1 MLNKQIYGFKKS
13 KAFGLCSVVVASYL
27 LFGGVASADEVSSAT
42 ATEINT
48 EATQPATAFKVSDN
62 QVLDAEK
69 AVDSKKTEIANVQND
84 VNNVKETVAVKTE
97 SVENLN
103 AEKAQLT
110 KDIEEAKNTT
120 PADVAKIEENINAQ
134 NQAKADKT
142 KELELV
148 KTDEINKQDVKEEK
162 AKEVEKAQDNVTKA
176 NQNVEAKRQAL
187 DPQAEVDAKN
197 QLTQASKELENKEA
211 KKVSA
216 EVELNKAKEFDKD
229 LADKKEAANTDL
241 AGKTKAR
248 EDKIVVLSEA
258 TKVQSE
264 AKEAVENAFSY
275 PTKIITPPEW
285 IQAFKEYITLKGAR
299 FDSSAW
305 KKANPQ
311 KSGESE
317 KDYSDREFAAIHAFT
332 DKKSADIE
340 AALQNL
346 IKVDAETFS
355 RSDDDKIIENY
366 TNAKDNSIVYD
377 VNNIPTDVLIEVSQY
392 FAHLVNEVRAELGI
406 TEKIQVLKDDIEFAR
421 EVAKSVVDN
430 NFTEADHF
438 GRGINDAARRRGLRT
453 SAKPGKDTNYQF
465 YENLSTLNVDKSSKI
480 SRQDLFLN
488 TYSTVSGFFHEGPG
502 NKHYLHALSLLKSKN
517 AGVALSYLDPGK
529 TFSVLKTHVI
539 SINPEFIM
547 NYSDEP
553 VDSDVETELYKA
565 RYGRSLLPNAV
576 YEDKNV
582 LQAKL
587 DKANADLTSAQNA
600 LTAANN
606 ELANAQSKVTELN
619 AVKTKTP
626 EAQAKYDEAVNAVK
640 SATEEKEKAEKHLQ
654 FVTSDKLIKEKA
666 LNEALKV
673 QKEANDALTKTQLV
687 SDQAISEYNN
697 AVNTRVAKEA
707 EITTIT
713 KKIDELVNYKA
724 EIENKIAKR
733 EENEAKLVEIDKK
746 LLKLTSELN
755 SLKAE
760 EVTLKATISTLE
772 KQLVELEKEYE
783 SLLGVYTKERMPKA
797 PIVEDLPSIDI
808 QELTRTEE
816 IGYKTI
822 EEEDTTIPVGEKVV
836 KQAGKKGSKSV
847 KTIKL
852 YQGNVLIDEVTHET
866 VIADAVNEVILVG
879 TKKVISNINNVNST
893 QYTTLLGQ
901 YNSRSNVYTDAP
913 RNSQNSKLQDSET
926 RTENKKLPNT
936 GQTET
941 GIASMIGLAM
951 MIAATK
957 LRRRKVK

>member
-27 LFGGVASADEVSSAT
+27 LFSGVASADEVPSAT

-48 EATQPATAFKVSDN
+48 EAAQPTTAFKVSDN

-69 AVDSKKTEIANVQND
+69 AVDSKKAEMANVQND
-84 VNNVKETVAVKTE
+84 VNNVKETAAVKTD
-97 SVENLN
+97 SIENLN

-120 PADVAKIEENINAQ
+120 PADVAKIEENINTQ

-142 KELELV
+142 KELELA

-176 NQNVEAKRQAL
+176 EQNVEAKRKAL

-197 QLTQASKELENKEA
+197 QLTKASKELENKEA

-229 LADKKEAANTDL
+229 LSDKKVAANTDL

-248 EDKIVVLSEA
+248 EDKIVELSRV
-258 TKVQSE
+258 TKIQSD
-264 AKEAVENAFSY
+264 AKDAVENAFPY
-275 PTKIITPPEW
+275 PTKLVTHPEW
-285 IQAFKEYITLKGAR
+285 IQALKELKTLSDAE
-299 FDSSAW
+299 FDYRGW
-305 KKANPQ
+305 DKANPQ
-311 KSGESE
+311 KLGESNLDYYDRKMAAWDAFIDKNKEDRIAAINNLIKIDDSIFYDDDNNFSHYESE
-317 KDYSDREFAAIHAFT
+317 KDD
-332 DKKSADIE
+332 
-340 AALQNL
+340 
-346 IKVDAETFS
+346 
-355 RSDDDKIIENY
+355 
-366 TNAKDNSIVYD
+366 SIVYD
-377 VNNIPTDVLIEVSQY
+377 INNIPTDVLVEASQY
-392 FAHLVNEVRAELGI
+392 FAHLINGIRSELGI
-406 TEKIQVLKDDIEFAR
+406 TEKIQVHKDAVEFAR

-430 NFTEADHF
+430 NFTEFNHF
-438 GRGINDAARRRGLRT
+438 GRGINDAARKRGLAT
-453 SAKPGKDTNYQF
+453 SAKPGVDTTFQS
-465 YENLSTLNVDKSSKI
+465 YENLWSTDYRLPKFTRRS
-480 SRQDLFLN
+480 LFREV
-488 TYSTVSGFFHEGPG
+488 YSIASGFLHEGPLSG
-502 NKHYLHALSLLKSKN
+502 HYEHALSLLKSKN
-517 AGVALSYLDPGK
+517 IGIALSETGK
-529 TFSVLKTHVI
+529 AETGKVFKLHAI
-539 SINPEFIM
+539 SINPE
-547 NYSDEP
+547 
-553 VDSDVETELYKA
+553 VVGKELYEA
-565 RYGRSLLPNAV
+565 RYGSTLLPNTV

-587 DKANADLTSAQNA
+587 DKANADLASAQNA
-600 LTAANN
+600 LTTANN

-673 QKEANDALTKTQLV
+673 QKEANDALAKTQLV
-687 SDQAISEYNN
+687 SDQAISDYNN
-697 AVNTRVAKEA
+697 AVNTRVAKEV
-707 EITTIT
+707 EITNIT

-760 EVTLKATISTLE
+760 EVTLNATISTLE
-772 KQLVELEKEYE
+772 KQLVELEKEYD
-783 SLLGVYTKERMPKA
+783 SLLAIYTKERMPQA

-852 YQGNVLIDEVTHET
+852 YQGNVLIDEVTHES

-893 QYTTLLGQ
+893 QYTTSLGQ
-901 YNSRSNVYTDAP
+901 YNSRSNVYTNVP

-936 GQTET
+936 GQTDT

>member
-27 LFGGVASADEVSSAT
+27 LFSGVASADEVPSAT
-42 ATEINT
+42 AAEINT
-48 EATQPATAFKVSDN
+48 EAAQPTTAFKVSDD

-69 AVDSKKTEIANVQND
+69 AVDSKKAEIANVQND

-120 PADVAKIEENINAQ
+120 PADVAKIEDNINAQ

-142 KELELV
+142 KELELA

-176 NQNVEAKRQAL
+176 NQNVEAKRKAL

-216 EVELNKAKEFDKD
+216 EAELNKAKEFDKD

-248 EDKIVVLSEA
+248 EDKIVELSKV

-264 AKEAVENAFSY
+264 AKEAVENAFPY

-285 IQAFKEYITLKGAR
+285 VQALKEYRTLTNTE
-299 FDSSAW
+299 FDFSAW
-305 KKANPQ
+305 RKANPQ
-311 KSGESE
+311 KPGESE
-317 KDYSDREFAAIHAFT
+317 KDYSERKWAAFHAFN
-332 DKKSADIE
+332 DKKD
-340 AALQNL
+340 AALKKL
-346 IKVDAETFS
+346 IKVDEETFS
-355 RSDDDKIIENY
+355 ISDDNKIIETY

-406 TEKIQVLKDDIEFAR
+406 TEKIQVHKDDIEFAR

-430 NFTEADHF
+430 NFTEPYHF

-453 SAKPGKDTNYQF
+453 SAKPGKDTYDQF
-465 YENLSTLNVDKSSKI
+465 YENLSTLYVDKSSKI

-488 TYSTVSGFFHEGPG
+488 IYSTVSAFFHEGPHTE
-502 NKHYLHALSLLKSKN
+502 HYLHALSLLKSKN
-517 AGVALSYLDPGK
+517 VGVALSYIDTER

-539 SINPEFIM
+539 SINPEF
-547 NYSDEP
+547 
-553 VDSDVETELYKA
+553 VKGALYEA

-576 YEDKNV
+576 YEDKNI

-619 AVKTKTP
+619 AVRTKTP
-626 EAQAKYDEAVNAVK
+626 EAQAKYDEAVKAVK

-783 SLLGVYTKERMPKA
+783 SLLGVYTKERMPQA
-797 PIVEDLPSIDI
+797 PIVENLPSIDI

-822 EEEDTTIPVGEKVV
+822 EEEDTTLPVGEKVV

-866 VIADAVNEVILVG
+866 VIADAVNELILIG
-879 TKKVISNINNVNST
+879 TKKVISNIDNVNST
-893 QYTTLLGQ
+893 QDTTLLGQ
-901 YNSRSNVYTDAP
+901 FNSRSNVYTDAP
-913 RNSQNSKLQDSET
+913 RNSQNSKLQDNES

-936 GQTET
+936 GQTDT

>member
-1 MLNKQIYGFKKS
+1 MNKQIYGFKKS

-27 LFGGVASADEVSSAT
+27 LFSGVASADEVPSAT
-42 ATEINT
+42 AAEINT
-48 EATQPATAFKVSDN
+48 EAAQPTTAFKVSDD

-69 AVDSKKTEIANVQND
+69 AVDSKKAEIANVQND

-120 PADVAKIEENINAQ
+120 PADVAKIEDNINAQ

-142 KELELV
+142 KELELA

-176 NQNVEAKRQAL
+176 NQNVEAKRKAL

-216 EVELNKAKEFDKD
+216 EAELNKAKEFDKD

-248 EDKIVVLSEA
+248 EDKIVELSKV

-264 AKEAVENAFSY
+264 AKEAVENAFPY

-285 IQAFKEYITLKGAR
+285 VQALKEYRTLTNTE
-299 FDSSAW
+299 FDFSAW
-305 KKANPQ
+305 RKANPQ
-311 KSGESE
+311 KPGESE
-317 KDYSDREFAAIHAFT
+317 KDYSERKWAAFHAFN
-332 DKKSADIE
+332 DKKD
-340 AALQNL
+340 AALKKL
-346 IKVDAETFS
+346 IKVDEETFS
-355 RSDDDKIIENY
+355 ISDDNKIIETY

-406 TEKIQVLKDDIEFAR
+406 TEKIQVHKDDIEFAR

-430 NFTEADHF
+430 NFTEPYHF

-453 SAKPGKDTNYQF
+453 SAKPGKDTYDQF
-465 YENLSTLNVDKSSKI
+465 YENLSTLYVDKSSKI

-488 TYSTVSGFFHEGPG
+488 IYSTVSAFFHEGPHTE
-502 NKHYLHALSLLKSKN
+502 HYLHALSLLKSKN
-517 AGVALSYLDPGK
+517 VGVALSYIDTER

-539 SINPEFIM
+539 SINPEF
-547 NYSDEP
+547 
-553 VDSDVETELYKA
+553 VKGALYEA

-576 YEDKNV
+576 YEDKNI

-619 AVKTKTP
+619 AVRTKTP
-626 EAQAKYDEAVNAVK
+626 EAQAKYDEAVKAVK

-783 SLLGVYTKERMPKA
+783 SLLGVYTKERMPQA
-797 PIVEDLPSIDI
+797 PIVENLPSIDI

-822 EEEDTTIPVGEKVV
+822 EEEDTTLPVGEKVV

-866 VIADAVNEVILVG
+866 VIADAVNELILIG
-879 TKKVISNINNVNST
+879 TKKVISNIDNVNST
-893 QYTTLLGQ
+893 QDTTLLGQ
-901 YNSRSNVYTDAP
+901 FNSRSNVYTDAP
-913 RNSQNSKLQDSET
+913 RNSQNSKLQDNES

-936 GQTET
+936 GQTDT

>member
-27 LFGGVASADEVSSAT
+27 LFSGVASADEVPSAT
-42 ATEINT
+42 AAETNT
-48 EATQPATAFKVSDN
+48 EATQPATAFKVSDD

-142 KELELV
+142 KELELA

-197 QLTQASKELENKEA
+197 QLTQATKELENKEA

-216 EVELNKAKEFDKD
+216 EAELNKAKEFDKD

-248 EDKIVVLSEA
+248 EDKIVELSKA

-264 AKEAVENAFSY
+264 AKEAVENAFPY

-285 IQAFKEYITLKGAR
+285 IQAFKEYITLR
-299 FDSSAW
+299 NVDFDFSAW
-305 KKANPQ
+305 EKTNPQ
-311 KSGESE
+311 KPGESG
-317 KDYSDREFAAIHAFT
+317 KDYIERKFAAMYAFN
-332 DKKSADIE
+332 DKKFADE
-340 AALQNL
+340 KAALQNL
-346 IKVDAETFS
+346 IKVDEETFS
-355 RSDDDKIIENY
+355 ISDDNKIIETY

-392 FAHLVNEVRAELGI
+392 LAHLVNEVRAELGI
-406 TEKIQVLKDDIEFAR
+406 TEKMQVHKDDIEFAR

-430 NFTEADHF
+430 KFTETNHF
-438 GRGINDAARRRGLRT
+438 GRGINDAARRRGLST
-453 SAKPGKDTNYQF
+453 SAKPGKDTTYQF
-465 YENLSTLNVDKSSKI
+465 YENLWNRWDEPPKI
-480 SRQDLFLN
+480 TRQDLFLKI
-488 TYSTVSGFFHEGPG
+488 YSAVSDFFHEGPHSE
-502 NKHYLHALSLLKSKN
+502 HYLHALSLLKSKN
-517 AGVALSYLDPGK
+517 VGVALSYIG
-529 TFSVLKTHVI
+529 TGETSSVLKAHVI
-539 SINPEFIM
+539 SINPEFVRE
-547 NYSDEP
+547 YSDELEGW
-553 VDSDVETELYKA
+553 VVSKELYEA

-576 YEDKNV
+576 YEDKNI

-619 AVKTKTP
+619 AVRTKTP
-626 EAQAKYDEAVNAVK
+626 EAQAKYDEAVKAVK
-640 SATEEKEKAEKHLQ
+640 SAIEEKEKAEKHLQ

-673 QKEANDALTKTQLV
+673 QKEANDALAKTQLV
-687 SDQAISEYNN
+687 SDQAISDYNN

-707 EITTIT
+707 EIASIT

-772 KQLVELEKEYE
+772 KQLLELEKEYE

-822 EEEDTTIPVGEKVV
+822 EEEDTTLPVGEKVV

-879 TKKVISNINNVNST
+879 TKKVISNIDNVNST

-901 YNSRSNVYTDAP
+901 YNSRSNVYTDAL
-913 RNSQNSKLQDSET
+913 RNSQNSKLQDNES

-936 GQTET
+936 GQTDT
-941 GIASMIGLAM
+941 GIASMFGLAM

>member
-27 LFGGVASADEVSSAT
+27 LFSGVASADEVPSAT
-42 ATEINT
+42 AAEINT
-48 EATQPATAFKVSDN
+48 EAAQPTTAFKVSDD
-62 QVLDAEK
+62 QVLGAEK
-69 AVDSKKTEIANVQND
+69 AVDSKKAEIANVQND

-142 KELELV
+142 KELELA

-162 AKEVEKAQDNVTKA
+162 AKEVEKAQDNVAKA

-248 EDKIVVLSEA
+248 EDKIVELSKA

-264 AKEAVENAFSY
+264 AKEAVENAFPY

-285 IQAFKEYITLKGAR
+285 IQAFKEYITLSKVR
-299 FDSSAW
+299 FDYSAW
-305 KKANPQ
+305 EKANPQ
-311 KSGESE
+311 KPGESE
-317 KDYSDREFAAIHAFT
+317 EDYYERRHAALDAFY
-332 DKKSADIE
+332 DKKYVDLE

-355 RSDDDKIIENY
+355 RSDDAKIIENY

-406 TEKIQVLKDDIEFAR
+406 TEKIQVHKDDIEFAR

-430 NFTEADHF
+430 NYTKINHF
-438 GRGINDAARRRGLRT
+438 GRGINDAARRRGLST
-453 SAKPGKDTNYQF
+453 SAKPGKDTTFQY
-465 YENLSTLNVDKSSKI
+465 YENLRSLPVYKSSKI
-480 SRQDLFLN
+480 TRQDLFLN
-488 TYSTVSGFFHEGPG
+488 IYSAVSDFFHEGPG

-517 AGVALSYLDPGK
+517 AGVALSYLDDGK
-529 TFSVLKTHVI
+529 YFGVLKTHVI
-539 SINPEFIM
+539 SINPEFVKE
-547 NYSDEP
+547 YSDELEGW
-553 VDSDVETELYKA
+553 VVSKELYEA

-587 DKANADLTSAQNA
+587 DKANADLASAQNA

-626 EAQAKYDEAVNAVK
+626 EAQAKYDEAVKAVK

-673 QKEANDALTKTQLV
+673 QKEANDTLAKTQLV
-687 SDQAISEYNN
+687 SDQAISDYNN

-707 EITTIT
+707 EITNIT

-797 PIVEDLPSIDI
+797 PIVEALPSIDI

-822 EEEDTTIPVGEKVV
+822 EEEDTTLPVGEKVV

-866 VIADAVNEVILVG
+866 VVADAVNEVILVG
-879 TKKVISNINNVNST
+879 TKKVISNIDNVNST

-913 RNSQNSKLQDSET
+913 RNSQNSKLQDNES

-936 GQTET
+936 GQTDT

>member
-1 MLNKQIYGFKKS
+1 M
-13 KAFGLCSVVVASYL
+13 
-27 LFGGVASADEVSSAT
+27 
-42 ATEINT
+42 
-48 EATQPATAFKVSDN
+48 
-62 QVLDAEK
+62 
-69 AVDSKKTEIANVQND
+69 
-84 VNNVKETVAVKTE
+84 
-97 SVENLN
+97 
-103 AEKAQLT
+103 
-110 KDIEEAKNTT
+110 
-120 PADVAKIEENINAQ
+120 
-134 NQAKADKT
+134 
-142 KELELV
+142 
-148 KTDEINKQDVKEEK
+148 
-162 AKEVEKAQDNVTKA
+162 
-176 NQNVEAKRQAL
+176 
-187 DPQAEVDAKN
+187 
-197 QLTQASKELENKEA
+197 
-211 KKVSA
+211 
-216 EVELNKAKEFDKD
+216 
-229 LADKKEAANTDL
+229 
-241 AGKTKAR
+241 
-248 EDKIVVLSEA
+248 
-258 TKVQSE
+258 
-264 AKEAVENAFSY
+264 
-275 PTKIITPPEW
+275 
-285 IQAFKEYITLKGAR
+285 
-299 FDSSAW
+299 
-305 KKANPQ
+305 
-311 KSGESE
+311 
-317 KDYSDREFAAIHAFT
+317 
-332 DKKSADIE
+332 
-340 AALQNL
+340 
-346 IKVDAETFS
+346 
-355 RSDDDKIIENY
+355 
-366 TNAKDNSIVYD
+366 
-377 VNNIPTDVLIEVSQY
+377 LIEVSQY
-392 FAHLVNEVRAELGI
+392 FAHLVNEIRTELGV

-430 NFTEADHF
+430 HITEFVHF

-453 SAKPGKDTNYQF
+453 SAKPGKDTTFQF
-465 YENLSTLNVDKSSKI
+465 YENLWGDPDASPKI
-480 SRQDLFLN
+480 SRQDLFL
-488 TYSTVSGFFHEGPG
+488 TIYRAVSGFFHEGPANG
-502 NKHYLHALSLLKSKN
+502 HYGHALSLLKSKN
-517 AGVALSYLDPGK
+517 IGIATS
-529 TFSVLKTHVI
+529 HVDGGYMKVHAI
-539 SINPEFIM
+539 SIDPKFVRE
-547 NYSDEP
+547 YRDEIDGW
-553 VDSDVETELYKA
+553 VVSKELYEA

-619 AVKTKTP
+619 AVRTKTP

-673 QKEANDALTKTQLV
+673 QKEANNTLAKTQLV
-687 SDQAISEYNN
+687 SDQAISDYNN

-760 EVTLKATISTLE
+760 EATLKATISTLE

-783 SLLGVYTKERMPKA
+783 TLLGVYTKERMPQA

-822 EEEDTTIPVGEKVV
+822 EEEDTTLPVGEKVV

-879 TKKVISNINNVNST
+879 TKKVISNIDNVNST

-936 GQTET
+936 GQTDT

>member
-27 LFGGVASADEVSSAT
+27 LFSGVASADEVPSAT
-42 ATEINT
+42 AAEINT
-48 EATQPATAFKVSDN
+48 EAAQPTTAFKVSDD

-69 AVDSKKTEIANVQND
+69 AVDSKKAEIANVQND

-120 PADVAKIEENINAQ
+120 PADVAKIEDNINAQ

-142 KELELV
+142 KELELA

-176 NQNVEAKRQAL
+176 NQNVEAKRKAL

-197 QLTQASKELENKEA
+197 QLTQATKELENKEA

-229 LADKKEAANTDL
+229 LADKKVAANTDL
-241 AGKTKAR
+241 GGKTKAR
-248 EDKIVVLSEA
+248 EDKVVELSKA

-264 AKEAVENAFSY
+264 AKEAVENAFPY

-285 IQAFKEYITLKGAR
+285 IQALKKYVTLKGAI

-305 KKANPQ
+305 EKANPQ
-311 KSGESE
+311 KPGESE
-317 KDYSDREFAAIHAFT
+317 KDYSERKWAARDAFY
-332 DKKSADIE
+332 DQE
-340 AALQNL
+340 YPALQNL
-346 IKVDAETFS
+346 IKVDAKTFS
-355 RSDDDKIIENY
+355 RSDNNEIIETY

-377 VNNIPTDVLIEVSQY
+377 ANNIPTDVLIEVSQY
-392 FAHLVNEVRAELGI
+392 FAHLVNEIRAELGI
-406 TEKIQVLKDDIEFAR
+406 TEKIQVHKDAVEFAR

-430 NFTEADHF
+430 NITASVHF
-438 GRGINDAARRRGLRT
+438 GRGINDAARRRGLAT
-453 SAKPGKDTNYQF
+453 SAEPGKDTTTQF
-465 YENLSTLNVDKSSKI
+465 YENLWSNPVASPKI
-480 SRQDLFLN
+480 SRQDLFLLI
-488 TYSTVSGFFHEGPG
+488 YSAVSGLFHEGPANG
-502 NKHYLHALSLLKSKN
+502 HYGHALSLLKNKN
-517 AGVALSYLDPGK
+517 IGIATS
-529 TFSVLKTHVI
+529 HVDGGYMKVHAI
-539 SINPEFIM
+539 SINPKFVRE
-547 NYSDEP
+547 YRDEIDGW
-553 VDSDVETELYKA
+553 VVSKELYEA

-576 YEDKNV
+576 YEDKNI

-626 EAQAKYDEAVNAVK
+626 EAQAKYDEAVKAVK

-673 QKEANDALTKTQLV
+673 QKEANDALAKTQLV

-713 KKIDELVNYKA
+713 KKIDGLVNYKA

-783 SLLGVYTKERMPKA
+783 TLLGVYTKERVPQA

-822 EEEDTTIPVGEKVV
+822 EEEDTTLPVGEKVV

-866 VIADAVNEVILVG
+866 VIADAVNEVILIG
-879 TKKVISNINNVNST
+879 TKKVISNIDNVNST
-893 QYTTLLGQ
+893 QDTTLLGQ
-901 YNSRSNVYTDAP
+901 FNSRSNVYTDAP
-913 RNSQNSKLQDSET
+913 RNSQNSKLQDNES

-936 GQTET
+936 GQTDT

-951 MIAATK
+951 MIVATK

>member
-27 LFGGVASADEVSSAT
+27 LFSGVASADEVPSAT

-48 EATQPATAFKVSDN
+48 EAAQPTTAFKVSDN

-69 AVDSKKTEIANVQND
+69 AVDSKKAEIANVQND
-84 VNNVKETVAVKTE
+84 VNNVNETVAVKTE

-176 NQNVEAKRQAL
+176 DQNVEAKRQAL

-248 EDKIVVLSEA
+248 EDKIVELSKA

-264 AKEAVENAFSY
+264 AKDAVENAFPY

-285 IQAFKEYITLKGAR
+285 IQALKKYRTLNGTR
-299 FDSSAW
+299 FDYSAW
-305 KKANPQ
+305 EKANPQ
-311 KSGESE
+311 KSGESW
-317 KDYSDREFAAIHAFT
+317 KDYYERERAAGDAFY
-332 DKKSADIE
+332 DKKNADE
-340 AALQNL
+340 DAALKDL

-355 RSDDDKIIENY
+355 TSDDNKIIENY

-453 SAKPGKDTNYQF
+453 SAMPGKDTYDQF
-465 YENLSTLNVDKSSKI
+465 YENLSTLYDVDKSSKI

-488 TYSTVSGFFHEGPG
+488 IYSTVSGFFHEGPG

-517 AGVALSYLDPGK
+517 AGVALSYIDTGR
-529 TFSVLKTHVI
+529 TFSFLKTHVI
-539 SINPEFIM
+539 SINPEF
-547 NYSDEP
+547 
-553 VDSDVETELYKA
+553 VKGALYEA

-576 YEDKNV
+576 YEDKNI

-626 EAQAKYDEAVNAVK
+626 EAQAKYDEAVKAVK

-673 QKEANDALTKTQLV
+673 QKEANDALAKTQLV
-687 SDQAISEYNN
+687 SDQAISDYNN

-783 SLLGVYTKERMPKA
+783 SLLGVYTKERMPQA

-822 EEEDTTIPVGEKVV
+822 EEEDTTLPVGEKVV

>member
-27 LFGGVASADEVSSAT
+27 LFSGVASADEVPSAT
-42 ATEINT
+42 AAEINT
-48 EATQPATAFKVSDN
+48 EAAQPATAFKVSDD

-134 NQAKADKT
+134 NQAKSDKT
-142 KELELV
+142 KELELA

-176 NQNVEAKRQAL
+176 NQNVEAKRKAL

-216 EVELNKAKEFDKD
+216 EAELNKAKEFDKD

-248 EDKIVVLSEA
+248 EDKIVALSKA
-258 TKVQSE
+258 TKVQRE

-275 PTKIITPPEW
+275 PTKIITPLEW

-311 KSGESE
+311 KPGESG

-332 DKKSADIE
+332 DKKYADIE

-346 IKVDAETFS
+346 IKVDTKTFS
-355 RSDDDKIIENY
+355 RYDDDKIIENY

-465 YENLSTLNVDKSSKI
+465 YENLSTLYVDKSSKI

-517 AGVALSYLDPGK
+517 AGVALSYLDDGEY
-529 TFSVLKTHVI
+529 SGVLKTHVI
-539 SINPEFIM
+539 SIDPEFIM

-626 EAQAKYDEAVNAVK
+626 EAQAKYDEAVKAVK

-673 QKEANDALTKTQLV
+673 QKEANDALAKTQLV
-687 SDQAISEYNN
+687 SNQAISDYNN

-707 EITTIT
+707 EITNIT

-783 SLLGVYTKERMPKA
+783 SLLGVYTKERMPQA

-822 EEEDTTIPVGEKVV
+822 EEEDTTLPVGEKVV

-866 VIADAVNEVILVG
+866 VIADAVNEVILIG
-879 TKKVISNINNVNST
+879 TKKVISNIDNVNST

-913 RNSQNSKLQDSET
+913 RNSQNSKLQDNES

-936 GQTET
+936 GQTDT
-941 GIASMIGLAM
+941 GIVSMIGLAM

>member
-27 LFGGVASADEVSSAT
+27 LFSGVASADEVPSAT

-48 EATQPATAFKVSDN
+48 EATQPATAFKVSDD

-84 VNNVKETVAVKTE
+84 VNNVKETVAVKTD

-103 AEKAQLT
+103 AEKTQLT

-176 NQNVEAKRQAL
+176 NQTVEAKRQAL

-229 LADKKEAANTDL
+229 LADKKVAANTDL

-248 EDKIVVLSEA
+248 EDKIVALSKA

-275 PTKIITPPEW
+275 PTKIITPSEW

-311 KSGESE
+311 KPGESG

-332 DKKSADIE
+332 DKKYADIE

-346 IKVDAETFS
+346 IKVDAKTFS
-355 RSDDDKIIENY
+355 RYDDDKIIENY

-406 TEKIQVLKDDIEFAR
+406 TEKIKVHKDDIEFAR

-430 NFTEADHF
+430 NYTEINHF
-438 GRGINDAARRRGLRT
+438 GRGINDAARRRGLST
-453 SAKPGKDTNYQF
+453 SAKPGKDTTYQY
-465 YENLSTLNVDKSSKI
+465 YENLRGLSVEKSSKI
-480 SRQDLFLN
+480 TRQDLFLN
-488 TYSTVSGFFHEGPG
+488 IYNSVSDFFHEGPA
-502 NKHYLHALSLLKSKN
+502 NNHYLHALSLLKSKN
-517 AGVALSYLDPGK
+517 AGVALSYLDDGK
-529 TFSVLKTHVI
+529 DGVLKTHVI
-539 SINPEFIM
+539 SINPEFVRE
-547 NYSDEP
+547 YSDELEGW
-553 VDSDVETELYKA
+553 VVSKELYEA

-576 YEDKNV
+576 YEDKNI

-587 DKANADLTSAQNA
+587 DKANADLASAQNA

-626 EAQAKYDEAVNAVK
+626 EAQAKYDEAVKAVK

-673 QKEANDALTKTQLV
+673 QKEANDTLAKTQLV
-687 SDQAISEYNN
+687 SDQAISDYNN

-707 EITTIT
+707 EIASIT

-822 EEEDTTIPVGEKVV
+822 EEEDTTLPVGEKVV

-866 VIADAVNEVILVG
+866 VVADAVNEVILVG
-879 TKKVISNINNVNST
+879 TKKVISNIDNVNST

-913 RNSQNSKLQDSET
+913 RNNQNSKLQDNES

-936 GQTET
+936 GQTDT

>member
-27 LFGGVASADEVSSAT
+27 LFSGVASADEVSSAT

-48 EATQPATAFKVSDN
+48 EATQPATAFKVSDD

-69 AVDSKKTEIANVQND
+69 AVDSKKAEIANVQND
-84 VNNVKETVAVKTE
+84 VNNVNETVAVKTE

-134 NQAKADKT
+134 NQAKSDKT
-142 KELELV
+142 KELELA

-229 LADKKEAANTDL
+229 LADKKVAANTDL

-248 EDKIVVLSEA
+248 EDKIVELSKA

-264 AKEAVENAFSY
+264 AKEAVENAFPY

-285 IQAFKEYITLKGAR
+285 VQALKEYRTLTNTE
-299 FDSSAW
+299 FDFSAW
-305 KKANPQ
+305 RKANPQ
-311 KSGESE
+311 KPGESE
-317 KDYSDREFAAIHAFT
+317 KDYSERKWAAFHAFN
-332 DKKSADIE
+332 DKED
-340 AALQNL
+340 AALKKL
-346 IKVDAETFS
+346 IKVDEETFS
-355 RSDDDKIIENY
+355 ISDDAKIIETY

-430 NFTEADHF
+430 NFTEPYHF
-438 GRGINDAARRRGLRT
+438 GRGINDAARRRGLLT
-453 SAKPGKDTNYQF
+453 SAKPGKDTYDQF
-465 YENLSTLNVDKSSKI
+465 YENLSTLYDVDKSSKI

-488 TYSTVSGFFHEGPG
+488 IYSTVSGFFHEGPANG
-502 NKHYLHALSLLKSKN
+502 HYGHALSLLKSKN
-517 AGVALSYLDPGK
+517 VGVALSYIDTGR
-529 TFSVLKTHVI
+529 TFSFLKTHVI
-539 SINPEFIM
+539 SINPEF
-547 NYSDEP
+547 
-553 VDSDVETELYKA
+553 VKGALYEA

-576 YEDKNV
+576 YEDKNI

-587 DKANADLTSAQNA
+587 DKANADLASAQNT

-673 QKEANDALTKTQLV
+673 QKEANDTLAKTQLV
-687 SDQAISEYNN
+687 SDQAISDYNN

-746 LLKLTSELN
+746 LVKLTSELN

-760 EVTLKATISTLE
+760 EATLKATISTLE

-783 SLLGVYTKERMPKA
+783 SLLGVYTKERMPQA

-822 EEEDTTIPVGEKVV
+822 EEEDTTLPVGEKVV
-836 KQAGKKGSKSV
+836 KQTGKKGSKSV

-852 YQGNVLIDEVTHET
+852 YQGNVLIDEVTHES
-866 VIADAVNEVILVG
+866 VVADAVNEVILIG
-879 TKKVISNINNVNST
+879 TKKVISNIDNVNST
-893 QYTTLLGQ
+893 QDTTLLGQ
-901 YNSRSNVYTDAP
+901 FNSRSNVYTDAP
-913 RNSQNSKLQDSET
+913 RNSQNSKLQDNES

-936 GQTET
+936 GQTEA

>member
-27 LFGGVASADEVSSAT
+27 LFSGVASADEVSSAT
-42 ATEINT
+42 AAEINT
-48 EATQPATAFKVSDN
+48 EAAQPTTAFKVSDD
-62 QVLDAEK
+62 QVLGAEK
-69 AVDSKKTEIANVQND
+69 AVDSKKAEIANVQND
-84 VNNVKETVAVKTE
+84 VNNVNETVAVKTE

-176 NQNVEAKRQAL
+176 NQTVEAKRQAL

-229 LADKKEAANTDL
+229 LADKKVAAKTDL

-248 EDKIVVLSEA
+248 EDKIVALSKA

-275 PTKIITPPEW
+275 PTKIITPSEW

-311 KSGESE
+311 KPGESG

-332 DKKSADIE
+332 DKKYADIE

-346 IKVDAETFS
+346 IKVDAKTFS
-355 RSDDDKIIENY
+355 RYDDDKIIENY

-406 TEKIQVLKDDIEFAR
+406 TEKIKVHKDDIEFAR

-430 NFTEADHF
+430 NYTEINHF
-438 GRGINDAARRRGLRT
+438 GRGINDAARRRGLST
-453 SAKPGKDTNYQF
+453 SAKPGKDTTYQY
-465 YENLSTLNVDKSSKI
+465 YENLRGLSVEKSSKI
-480 SRQDLFLN
+480 TRQDLFLN
-488 TYSTVSGFFHEGPG
+488 IYNSVSGFFHEGPA
-502 NKHYLHALSLLKSKN
+502 NNHYLHALSLLKSKN
-517 AGVALSYLDPGK
+517 AGVALSYLDDGK
-529 TFSVLKTHVI
+529 DGVLKTHVI
-539 SINPEFIM
+539 SINPEFVRE
-547 NYSDEP
+547 YSDELEGW
-553 VDSDVETELYKA
+553 VVSKELYEA

-576 YEDKNV
+576 YEDKNI

-619 AVKTKTP
+619 AVRTKTP
-626 EAQAKYDEAVNAVK
+626 EAQAKYDEAVKAVK

-783 SLLGVYTKERMPKA
+783 SLLGVYTKERMPQA
-797 PIVEDLPSIDI
+797 PIVENLPSIDI

-822 EEEDTTIPVGEKVV
+822 EEEDTTLPVGEKVV

-847 KTIKL
+847 KIIKL

-866 VIADAVNEVILVG
+866 VIADAVNELILIG
-879 TKKVISNINNVNST
+879 TKKVISNIDNVNST
-893 QYTTLLGQ
+893 QDTTLLGQ
-901 YNSRSNVYTDAP
+901 FNLRSNVYTDAP
-913 RNSQNSKLQDSET
+913 RNSQNSKLQDNES

-936 GQTET
+936 GQTDT

>member
-27 LFGGVASADEVSSAT
+27 LFSGVASADEVPSAT

-134 NQAKADKT
+134 NQAKSDKT
-142 KELELV
+142 KELELA

-162 AKEVEKAQDNVTKA
+162 AKGVEKAQDNVTKA

-197 QLTQASKELENKEA
+197 QLTQATKELENKEA

-229 LADKKEAANTDL
+229 LADKKVAANTDL

-248 EDKIVVLSEA
+248 EDKIVALSKA

-264 AKEAVENAFSY
+264 AKEAVENAFPY

-285 IQAFKEYITLKGAR
+285 IQALKKYRTLNGTR
-299 FDSSAW
+299 FDFSAW
-305 KKANPQ
+305 EKANPQ
-311 KSGESE
+311 KSGESW
-317 KDYSDREFAAIHAFT
+317 KDYYERKWAAGDAFY
-332 DKKSADIE
+332 DKKNADE
-340 AALQNL
+340 DAALKDL

-355 RSDDDKIIENY
+355 TSDDNKIIENY

-430 NFTEADHF
+430 NFTEMNHF

-453 SAKPGKDTNYQF
+453 SAKPGVDTTYQY
-465 YENLSTLNVDKSSKI
+465 YENLRSLGVDKSSKI

-488 TYSTVSGFFHEGPG
+488 IYSAVSDFFHEGPHTE
-502 NKHYLHALSLLKSKN
+502 HYLHALSLLKSKN
-517 AGVALSYLDPGK
+517 AGVALSYLDSGEYLG
-529 TFSVLKTHVI
+529 VLKTHVI
-539 SINPEFIM
+539 SIDPEFVKEAS
-547 NYSDEP
+547 YE
-553 VDSDVETELYKA
+553 A

-626 EAQAKYDEAVNAVK
+626 EAQAKYDEAVKAVK

-673 QKEANDALTKTQLV
+673 QKEANDALAKTQLV
-687 SDQAISEYNN
+687 SDQAISDYNN

-783 SLLGVYTKERMPKA
+783 SLLGVYTKERMPQA

-822 EEEDTTIPVGEKVV
+822 EEEDTTLPVGEKVV

-879 TKKVISNINNVNST
+879 TKKVISNIDNVNST

-913 RNSQNSKLQDSET
+913 RNSQNSKLQDNES

-936 GQTET
+936 GQTDT

>member
-1 MLNKQIYGFKKS
+1 MNKQIYGFKKS

-27 LFGGVASADEVSSAT
+27 LFSGVASADEVPSAT
-42 ATEINT
+42 TAEINT
-48 EATQPATAFKVSDN
+48 EAAQPTTAFKVSDN

-69 AVDSKKTEIANVQND
+69 AVDSKKAEMANVQND
-84 VNNVKETVAVKTE
+84 VNNVKETAAVKTD

-134 NQAKADKT
+134 NQAKVDKT
-142 KELELV
+142 KELELA

-176 NQNVEAKRQAL
+176 EQNVEAKRKAL

-229 LADKKEAANTDL
+229 LADKKVAANTDL

-248 EDKIVVLSEA
+248 EDKIVELSRV
-258 TKVQSE
+258 TKIQSD
-264 AKEAVENAFSY
+264 AKDAVENAFPY
-275 PTKIITPPEW
+275 PTKLVTHPEW
-285 IQAFKEYITLKGAR
+285 IQALKELKTLSDAE
-299 FDSSAW
+299 FDYRGW
-305 KKANPQ
+305 DKANPQ
-311 KSGESE
+311 KLGESNMDYYDRKMAAWDAFSDKNKEDRIAAIKNLIKIDDSIFYDDDNNFTHYKSE
-317 KDYSDREFAAIHAFT
+317 KDD
-332 DKKSADIE
+332 
-340 AALQNL
+340 
-346 IKVDAETFS
+346 
-355 RSDDDKIIENY
+355 
-366 TNAKDNSIVYD
+366 SIVYD
-377 VNNIPTDVLIEVSQY
+377 INNIPTDVLVEASQY
-392 FAHLVNEVRAELGI
+392 FAHLINGIRSELGI
-406 TEKIQVLKDDIEFAR
+406 TEKIQVHKDAVEFAR

-430 NFTEADHF
+430 NFTEFNHF
-438 GRGINDAARRRGLRT
+438 GRGINDAARKRGLAT
-453 SAKPGKDTNYQF
+453 SAKPGVDTTFQS
-465 YENLSTLNVDKSSKI
+465 YENLWSTEYRLPKFT
-480 SRQDLFLN
+480 RRYLFMEV
-488 TYSTVSGFFHEGPG
+488 YSIASGFLHEGPLSG
-502 NKHYLHALSLLKSKN
+502 HYEHALSLLKSKN
-517 AGVALSYLDPGK
+517 IGIALSETGNAETGK
-529 TFSVLKTHVI
+529 VFKLHAI
-539 SINPEFIM
+539 SINPE
-547 NYSDEP
+547 
-553 VDSDVETELYKA
+553 VVGKELYEA
-565 RYGRSLLPNAV
+565 RYGSTLLPNTV

-587 DKANADLTSAQNA
+587 DKANADLASAQNA

-673 QKEANDALTKTQLV
+673 QKEANDALAKTQLV
-687 SDQAISEYNN
+687 SDQAISDYNN

-707 EITTIT
+707 EITNIT

-772 KQLVELEKEYE
+772 KQLVELEKEYD
-783 SLLGVYTKERMPKA
+783 SLLGIYTKERMPQA

-822 EEEDTTIPVGEKVV
+822 EEEATTLPVGEKVV

-852 YQGNVLIDEVTHET
+852 YQGNVLIDEVTHES

-893 QYTTLLGQ
+893 QYTTSLGQ
-901 YNSRSNVYTDAP
+901 YNSRSNVYTNVP

-936 GQTET
+936 GQTDT

>member
-27 LFGGVASADEVSSAT
+27 LFSGVASADEVPSAT

-110 KDIEEAKNTT
+110 KDIEEVKNTT

-142 KELELV
+142 KELELA
-148 KTDEINKQDVKEEK
+148 KTDEINKEDVKEEK

-216 EVELNKAKEFDKD
+216 EVELNKAKEFDKV
-229 LADKKEAANTDL
+229 LADKKVVANTDL

-248 EDKIVVLSEA
+248 EDKIVALSEA

-264 AKEAVENAFSY
+264 AKEAVENAFPY

-285 IQAFKEYITLKGAR
+285 IQALKEYRTLDSAR
-299 FDSSAW
+299 FDYSAW
-305 KKANPQ
+305 EKANPQ
-311 KSGESE
+311 KSGESW
-317 KDYSDREFAAIHAFT
+317 KDYYEREQAARDAFY
-332 DKKSADIE
+332 DKKNADE
-340 AALQNL
+340 DAALKDL
-346 IKVDAETFS
+346 IKVDKETFS
-355 RSDDDKIIENY
+355 TFAEYDIIENY

-392 FAHLVNEVRAELGI
+392 FAHLVNEIRTELGV

-430 NFTEADHF
+430 NITEFVHF

-453 SAKPGKDTNYQF
+453 SAKPGKDTTFQF
-465 YENLSTLNVDKSSKI
+465 YENLWGDPDASPKI
-480 SRQDLFLN
+480 SRQDLFL
-488 TYSTVSGFFHEGPG
+488 TIYRAVSGFFHEGPANG
-502 NKHYLHALSLLKSKN
+502 HYGHALSLLKSKN
-517 AGVALSYLDPGK
+517 IGIASSYVDGAFMK
-529 TFSVLKTHVI
+529 VHAI
-539 SINPEFIM
+539 SINPEYIL
-547 NYSDEP
+547 NNSDEP
-553 VDSDVETELYKA
+553 VDWDSDVETELYKA

-619 AVKTKTP
+619 AVRTKTP

-673 QKEANDALTKTQLV
+673 QKEANNTLAKTQLV
-687 SDQAISEYNN
+687 SDQAISDYNN

-760 EVTLKATISTLE
+760 EATLKATISTLE

-783 SLLGVYTKERMPKA
+783 TLLGVYTKERMPQA

-822 EEEDTTIPVGEKVV
+822 EEEDTTLPVGEKVV

-852 YQGNVLIDEVTHET
+852 YQGNILIDEVTHET

-879 TKKVISNINNVNST
+879 TKKVISNIDNVNST

-936 GQTET
+936 GQTDT

>member
-1 MLNKQIYGFKKS
+1 M
-13 KAFGLCSVVVASYL
+13 
-27 LFGGVASADEVSSAT
+27 
-42 ATEINT
+42 
-48 EATQPATAFKVSDN
+48 
-62 QVLDAEK
+62 
-69 AVDSKKTEIANVQND
+69 
-84 VNNVKETVAVKTE
+84 
-97 SVENLN
+97 
-103 AEKAQLT
+103 
-110 KDIEEAKNTT
+110 
-120 PADVAKIEENINAQ
+120 
-134 NQAKADKT
+134 
-142 KELELV
+142 
-148 KTDEINKQDVKEEK
+148 
-162 AKEVEKAQDNVTKA
+162 
-176 NQNVEAKRQAL
+176 
-187 DPQAEVDAKN
+187 
-197 QLTQASKELENKEA
+197 
-211 KKVSA
+211 
-216 EVELNKAKEFDKD
+216 
-229 LADKKEAANTDL
+229 
-241 AGKTKAR
+241 
-248 EDKIVVLSEA
+248 
-258 TKVQSE
+258 
-264 AKEAVENAFSY
+264 
-275 PTKIITPPEW
+275 
-285 IQAFKEYITLKGAR
+285 
-299 FDSSAW
+299 
-305 KKANPQ
+305 
-311 KSGESE
+311 
-317 KDYSDREFAAIHAFT
+317 
-332 DKKSADIE
+332 
-340 AALQNL
+340 
-346 IKVDAETFS
+346 
-355 RSDDDKIIENY
+355 
-366 TNAKDNSIVYD
+366 
-377 VNNIPTDVLIEVSQY
+377 LIEVSQY
-392 FAHLVNEVRAELGI
+392 FAHLVNEIRTELGI
-406 TEKIQVLKDDIEFAR
+406 TEKIQVHKDAVEFAR

-430 NFTEADHF
+430 NITEFVHF

-453 SAKPGKDTNYQF
+453 SAKPGKDTTFQF
-465 YENLSTLNVDKSSKI
+465 YENLWGDPDPSPKI
-480 SRQDLFLN
+480 SRQDLFL
-488 TYSTVSGFFHEGPG
+488 TIYRAVSGFFHEGPANG
-502 NKHYLHALSLLKSKN
+502 HYEHALSLLKSKN
-517 AGVALSYLDPGK
+517 IGIASSYVDGAFMK
-529 TFSVLKTHVI
+529 VHAI
-539 SINPEFIM
+539 SIDPEFVRE
-547 NYSDEP
+547 YSDELEGW
-553 VDSDVETELYKA
+553 VVSEKLYEA

-673 QKEANDALTKTQLV
+673 QKEANNTLAKTQLV
-687 SDQAISEYNN
+687 SDQAISDYNN

-746 LLKLTSELN
+746 LVKLTSELN

-760 EVTLKATISTLE
+760 EATLKATISTLE

-783 SLLGVYTKERMPKA
+783 TLLGVYTKERMPQA

-822 EEEDTTIPVGEKVV
+822 EEEDTTLPVGEKVV

-866 VIADAVNEVILVG
+866 VIADAVNELILIG
-879 TKKVISNINNVNST
+879 TKKVISNIDNVNST

-913 RNSQNSKLQDSET
+913 RNSQNSKLQDNES

-936 GQTET
+936 GQTDT
-941 GIASMIGLAM
+941 GIVSMIGLAM

>member
-27 LFGGVASADEVSSAT
+27 LFSGVASADEVPSAT
-42 ATEINT
+42 AAEINT
-48 EATQPATAFKVSDN
+48 EAAQPTTAFKVSDN

-69 AVDSKKTEIANVQND
+69 AVDSKKAEIANVQND
-84 VNNVKETVAVKTE
+84 VNNVNETVAVKTE

-176 NQNVEAKRQAL
+176 NQTVEAKRQAL

-229 LADKKEAANTDL
+229 LADKKVAAKTDL

-248 EDKIVVLSEA
+248 EDKIVALSKA

-275 PTKIITPPEW
+275 PTKIITPSEW

-311 KSGESE
+311 KPGESG

-332 DKKSADIE
+332 DKKYADIE

-346 IKVDAETFS
+346 IKVDAKTFS
-355 RSDDDKIIENY
+355 RYDDDKIIENY

-406 TEKIQVLKDDIEFAR
+406 TEKIKVHKDDIEFAR

-430 NFTEADHF
+430 NYTEINHF
-438 GRGINDAARRRGLRT
+438 GRGINDAARRRGLST
-453 SAKPGKDTNYQF
+453 SAKPGKDTTYQY
-465 YENLSTLNVDKSSKI
+465 YENLRGLSVEKSSKI
-480 SRQDLFLN
+480 TRQDLFLN
-488 TYSTVSGFFHEGPG
+488 IYNSVSGFFHEGPA
-502 NKHYLHALSLLKSKN
+502 NNHYLHALSLLKSKN
-517 AGVALSYLDPGK
+517 AGVALSYLDDGK
-529 TFSVLKTHVI
+529 DGVLKTHVI
-539 SINPEFIM
+539 SINPEFVRE
-547 NYSDEP
+547 YSDELEGW
-553 VDSDVETELYKA
+553 VVSKELYEA

-576 YEDKNV
+576 YEDKNI

-587 DKANADLTSAQNA
+587 DKANADLASAQNA

-626 EAQAKYDEAVNAVK
+626 EAQAKYDEAVKAVK

-673 QKEANDALTKTQLV
+673 QKEANDTLAKTQLV
-687 SDQAISEYNN
+687 SDQAISDYNN

-707 EITTIT
+707 EIASIT

-822 EEEDTTIPVGEKVV
+822 EEEDTTLPVGEKVV

-866 VIADAVNEVILVG
+866 VIADAVNEVILIG
-879 TKKVISNINNVNST
+879 TKKVISNIDNVNST
-893 QYTTLLGQ
+893 QDTTLLGQ
-901 YNSRSNVYTDAP
+901 FNSRSNVYTDVP
-913 RNSQNSKLQDSET
+913 RNSQNSKLQDNES

-936 GQTET
+936 GQTDT